1 MSQFE
6 LKNLHRLSFEWR
18 FLQRIRFWIK
28 FFTTCQKMNWNF
40 KIVSKFGEKLLSKN
54 HHVTH
59 CTPENGKN
67 LHFCGC
73 FKSMILIIKKYTAKH
88 SIGNISTSH
97 IFNTKFY
104 KASVFKSTFQ
114 TRVRCWIEHFTTCQ
128 VFSRLLLQFAI
139 FSCVHQTRARF
150 DTALKCGVSSVSQ
163 DILLG

>member
-1 MSQFE
+1 MAY
-6 LKNLHRLSFEWR
+6 LTTLLSLWCETLSTTHQNWALRHPIATESVLF
-18 FLQRIRFWIK
+18 K
-28 FFTTCQKMNWNF
+28 FVSDFGAKM
-40 KIVSKFGEKLLSKN
+40 LSKN

-59 CTPENGKN
+59 CTPQNGKK

-73 FKSMILIIKKYTAKH
+73 FKSMILIIKIYTVKH